1 MGFRNIIFDFDGTL
15 TDSKLDIANAQ
26 IWVLNQ
32 LGVHNVKKED
42 LFPFIGR
49 TLEETFSTLLPG
61 GLHQHIPRA
70 AAMYSEYYRPRSLD
84 TTTLFP
90 GVRETIDIFLEQG
103 RRLAIAST
111 KKGQGIRRA
120 TDHFGITEYFA
131 QLQGSDGIPYKPD
144 PFIINKIIAD
154 QHWTHEETIMVGDT
168 DNDILAGKNAF
179 VATCGVTY
187 GSFTADRLKQ
197 FSPDFIIDSFPQ
209 LLSVV

>member
-1 MGFRNIIFDFDGTL
+1 
-15 TDSKLDIANAQ
+15 
-26 IWVLNQ
+26 
-32 LGVHNVKKED
+32 
-42 LFPFIGR
+42 
-49 TLEETFSTLLPG
+49 
-61 GLHQHIPRA
+61 
-70 AAMYSEYYRPRSLD
+70 MYSEYYRPRSLE

-90 GVRETIDIFLEQG
+90 GVRETIDTFLLQG
-103 RRLAIAST
+103 KRLAIAST
-111 KKGQGIRRA
+111 KKGQGIKRA

-154 QHWTHEETIMVGDT
+154 QNWNRGDTIMVGDT

-187 GSFTADRLKQ
+187 GSLTANQLKE
-197 FSPDFIIDSFPQ
+197 FSPDFIVDSFPQ